1 MKGPF
6 NEASTNRLVSLAHG
20 YGYRHLLPRQPASA
34 RAVFRGPSADR
45 QQPCSALSGAIAK
58 MNYILDEIS
67 SSGGARG
74 KGEEGREGWHGM
86 GSIALR
92 IWIGAMTNAHSTVS
106 GRANANAHWTKVKN
120 IKIANIIYFNMKSL
134 PPISCR
140 HHHSFARLVN

>member
-45 QQPCSALSGAIAK
+45 QPCSALSGAIAK

-67 SSGGARG
+67 SSGGARW
-74 KGEEGREGWHGM
+74 KGEGGREGGLAWHGQH
-86 GSIALR
+86 R
-92 IWIGAMTNAHSTVS
+92 ITDLDRGNDQ
-106 GRANANAHWTKVKN
+106 R
-120 IKIANIIYFNMKSL
+120 SL
-134 PPISCR
+134 DR
-140 HHHSFARLVN
+140 VR